1 MGGAWRFFKWIVGRE
16 VEEGSGGGWGG
27 QQVVSTSK
35 HIDKYWRLFLW
46 AKVLVNNPLG
56 VQLRRRLGRKMS
68 QVTPCYWGGV
78 GAF

>member
-1 MGGAWRFFKWIVGRE
+1 MAPGEFGGGVEIFKWIVGRE
-16 VEEGSGGGWGG
+16 VEEGEWGGGGV

-68 QVTPCYWGGV
+68 QVTPYY
-78 GAF
+78 